1 MRPAVGHLRSST
13 IRIRTSRR
21 SRFGPAAYRLYAVS
35 SWPCAIQLVQIA
47 IRTHDS
53 RAHVW
58 TECADCT
65 GRHADGLL
73 RLSSGGCPKSCAGAL
88 VRTTSTCRHTSDV
101 TDGER
106 EEVVG
111 CRARGSH
118 RADVFKPRCSYI
130 HATENTDHAVRS
142 RTSRCRAH
150 SQRQRARGRHGG
162 RAAWPVQPCPQRA
175 APRAAQA
182 HGAAAGLPCP
192 WLGPPWSL
200 VPRSRCLGRARRD
213 GRVCFSTKFIERY
226 STVKAY
232 AMNRM

>member
-1 MRPAVGHLRSST
+1 MAPATWRWSTVSIQTWIKVLVKPLAWAVAIDVPSTPLAPISMRPAVGHLRSST

-118 RADVFKPRCSYI
+118 RADVFKPRSAVSY
-130 HATENTDHAVRS
+130 
-142 RTSRCRAH
+142 
-150 SQRQRARGRHGG
+150 
-162 RAAWPVQPCPQRA
+162 
-175 APRAAQA
+175 
-182 HGAAAGLPCP
+182 
-192 WLGPPWSL
+192 
-200 VPRSRCLGRARRD
+200 
-213 GRVCFSTKFIERY
+213 
-226 STVKAY
+226 
-232 AMNRM
+232 